1 MLLLSLFACWLTIL
15 TDVTGKV
22 KNISRFSNVSYPG
35 LRPLLM
41 EADSLAKQLNPSW
54 GVEPFFVNTDMNSSF
69 EFNSGFSF
77 DEGYFAK
84 IKIVDE
90 CGKKINSLQTVV
102 VAEAFKNQASKVC
115 WFSGSAA
122 DYYDDLGGNPASYN
136 TNMLNRYIVDN
147 DVFFPKNGFSFTDNS
162 VGSGKGMLFS
172 DVEEVEFFCSRFLS
186 ENRVSHERFCSFL
199 TRSGLSAFVSVVD
212 GNCYPSAMLNESF
225 SVHTLFNYPDSPRL
239 SQHVERFRNL
249 FYGSH
254 PSAPDV
260 MPSLGCFI
268 VQDDVQR
275 WVWNVAESYF
285 GDAMNISD
293 DYDADGLVDYRAALK
308 SLSELYVSV
317 FDFLRESYGPVSA
330 FHIAAVLSLSTRQYP
345 SKSKE
350 EVADAMRSWFAVNSS
365 WNGNF
370 NMLRLCL
377 THELS
382 NDTIASVAVNPV
394 HEWLKL
400 IV

>member
-1 MLLLSLFACWLTIL
+1 MLPLSLFACWLTIL
-15 TDVTGKV
+15 TEFSAKADT
-22 KNISRFSNVSYPG
+22 ISRFSNVSYPG

-41 EADSLAKQLNPSW
+41 ESDSLAKQLNPNW
-54 GVEPFFVNTDMNSSF
+54 NVEPFFVNTDMDSSF
-69 EFNSGFSF
+69 EFDFGFSF

-90 CGKKINSLQTVV
+90 CGKKINSLQTVA

-115 WFSGSAA
+115 WFSGAAA
-122 DYYDDLGGNPASYN
+122 DYYDELWANPSSYN
-136 TNMLNRYIVDN
+136 TNMLSRYIVDN

-162 VGSGKGMLFS
+162 VGSGKGMFFS

-186 ENRVSHERFCSFL
+186 EDRVSHERFRSFL
-199 TRSGLSAFVSVVD
+199 TRSGLFAFVSVVD
-212 GNCYPSAMLNESF
+212 GNGYPSAMLNESF
-225 SVHTLFNYPDSPRL
+225 SAHTLFNYPDSPRL

-254 PSAPDV
+254 SSAPDV
-260 MPSLGCFI
+260 MPSLGCFMI
-268 VQDDVQR
+268 QDDVQR
-275 WVWNVAESYF
+275 WIWNVAESHF
-285 GDAMNISD
+285 GDARSVSD
-293 DYDADGLVDYRAALK
+293 GYNADGLVDYSAALK
-308 SLSELYVSV
+308 SLSELYVSA
-317 FDFLRESYGPVSA
+317 FNFLRESYAPVSA
-330 FHIAAVLSLSTRQYP
+330 FHIAVVLSLSTRQYS

-394 HEWLKL
+394 YEWLKL